1 MVNES
6 LVFQRYAEK
15 VIKPAVEAARTQAF
29 EQGLEQG
36 RGQWLEQGRG
46 QGAIEI
52 LLGLLEARFQPAAVR
67 PLRPLLERIDDVE
80 RLKALAPAA
89 ASAESLEMFL
99 EALDR

>member
-6 LVFQRYAEK
+6 LVFQRYAKRYAAQYAEEAM
-15 VIKPAVEAARTQAF
+15 KPAVEAARTQGI
-29 EQGLEQG
+29 EQGIEQG
-36 RGQWLEQGRG
+36 
-46 QGAIEI
+46 AVEI

-67 PLRPLLERIDDVE
+67 HLRPLLERIDDVE

-99 EALDR
+99 EALDP